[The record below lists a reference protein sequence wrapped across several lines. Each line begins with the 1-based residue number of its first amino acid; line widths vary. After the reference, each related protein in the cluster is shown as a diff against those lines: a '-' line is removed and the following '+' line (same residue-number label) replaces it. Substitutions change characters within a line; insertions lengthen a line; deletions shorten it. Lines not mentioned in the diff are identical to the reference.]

1 MNPLALQTDILALAL
16 VALLLGLRQGFDA
29 DHLAAIDGMTR
40 FNTALRP
47 RLARACGLLF
57 ALGHGAVVILAAVLA
72 VTLSQAWR
80 VPQWLESFGAW
91 LSICL
96 LTVFALRNLW
106 AALGTGTDESA
117 RLAGWRSSAFA
128 RLLSV
133 RNAGSIAGV
142 GALFALSFDT
152 LSLATLFALAAAQ
165 HGGWTATLLL
175 TGLFAAGMA
184 LTDGLN
190 GLWMS
195 RLIGRCDQAS
205 RRASRIMAFAVC
217 TVSLM
222 TAALGAAT
230 QTLPQ
235 AEAWSQGKELWFS
248 LTIVAVMLLGFVT
261 ARRLG
266 AQGPPRELTGVP
278 YAR

>member
-16 VALLLGLRQGFDA
+16 VALLLGLRHGFDA

-40 FNTALRP
+40 FNTRLRP
-47 RLARACGLLF
+47 RLACACGLLF
-57 ALGHGAVVILAAVLA
+57 ALGHGAVVIAAAVLA
-72 VTLSQAWR
+72 LTLSQAWQ
-80 VPQWLESFGAW
+80 VPPWLESFGAW
-91 LSICL
+91 LSIGL
-96 LTVFALRNLW
+96 LTAFALRNLW
-106 AALGTGTDESA
+106 VALGRGTDETAQFS
-117 RLAGWRSSAFA
+117 GWRSSVFA
-128 RLLSV
+128 RLLAV

-152 LSLATLFALAAAQ
+152 LSLAALFALAAAR

-205 RRASRIMAFAVC
+205 RRASRIMACSVC
-217 TVSLM
+217 AVSLM
-222 TAALGAAT
+222 TAALGAAN

-248 LTIVAVMLLGFVT
+248 LTIVAVMLIGFAI

-266 AQGPPRELTGVP
+266 QASPDELTAGP